1 MVNVPMRSTA
11 PLDNGSLSQI
21 NQIRVQNPVASGT
34 VQNIN
39 NGCPAHPVNGN
50 APAAGGVTSS
60 VNRMPVQPQPS
71 VAPSPAPQTNPAY
84 NQVTSYQQTTP
95 AYGQQTSPTYGQQ
108 TSPAYGQQSSPTY
121 GQQSSPVYGQQPTAP
136 AAPQS
141 GAPAAHPV
149 PQLLHKTMKGQKTG
163 LETGTALT
171 GLKACLGW
179 SVTNPACDLDVS
191 AFLLNTSG
199 KVLGDEWFVFYGQTT
214 SPDGSTRFSTENGA
228 DMESITID
236 LSRLNPQVN
245 QIVFVL
251 TINEALEKHLNFS
264 MVKDAYVRILDPVS
278 GNEIVSFLMD
288 EYYANV
294 TSMMIG
300 AVYKHNGQWKFNAMG
315 SGVARDLAG
324 LCEYYGVVVE

>member
-11 PLDNGSLSQI
+11 PLDNGSLEQI
-21 NQIRVQNPVASGT
+21 NQIRVQQPVASGT

-39 NGCPAHPVNGN
+39 RGCPPQNAGRNLSSAGNVNS
-50 APAAGGVTSS
+50 T
-60 VNRMPVQPQPS
+60 VNRMTTPSQPQQPRPS
-71 VAPSPAPQTNPAY
+71 ATTTPAPQANPVY

-95 AYGQQTSPTYGQQ
+95 AYGQQTSPSYGQQ
-108 TSPAYGQQSSPTY
+108 ITPAYGQSTMTS
-121 GQQSSPVYGQQPTAP
+121 
-136 AAPQS
+136 APQS
-141 GAPAAHPV
+141 AAPASHPV
-149 PQLLHKTMKGQKTG
+149 PQLLHKTMKGQKVG

-214 SPDGSTRFSTENGA
+214 SPDGSTSFVTENGA
-228 DMESITID
+228 DLESITID
-236 LSRLNPQVN
+236 LSRLDPQVN

-278 GNEIVSFLMD
+278 GNEIVSFLLD

-324 LCEYYGVVVE
+324 LCEYYGVAVE